1 MPDTSPDTM
10 ETHRQRTLSD
20 SERLSWLRLIRS
32 SNVGP
37 GTFFRLL
44 DKFGGA
50 KEALDALPD
59 LARRGGSARALRIA
73 SLSAI
78 EQELA
83 AAQRIGATPV
93 AWGEPAYPPLL
104 AHIHDPPPIIYARG
118 RLNLMVKQSIGV
130 VGARNASINGCR
142 FARKLASDLGAG
154 GLMVASGMAR
164 GIDAAAHEGALASG
178 TAAVLGGGVD
188 VPYPAENKSLYDKLA
203 DTGVLI
209 SETPPGTK
217 PLARHFPRR
226 NRIIS
231 GMARGVVVVEASPRS
246 GSLIT
251 ARLALEQGR
260 EVFAVPGAAMDPRAR
275 GTNHLIRQGATLTE
289 SADDVFAVLDEQLRP
304 PPQEIHHKNQQVT
317 HGLSDRDEIDSAREN
332 IINAL
337 GPTPTTVDE
346 LVRVCQFSTAVVST
360 VLLELEL
367 AGRLERHPGSRVALL
382 MDQ

>member
-44 DKFGGA
+44 DKFGSA

-59 LARRGGSARALRIA
+59 LARRGGGARPLRIA
-73 SLSAI
+73 SLSTI

-104 AHIHDPPPIIYARG
+104 VHIHDPPPVIYARG
-118 RLNLMVKQSIGV
+118 RLDLMVKKSIGV

-289 SADDVFAVLDEQLRP
+289 SADDVFAVLDEQFRP
-304 PPQEIHHKNQQVT
+304 PSQEINYKNQQVT
-317 HGLSDRDEIDSAREN
+317 RGLSDRDETDSAREN